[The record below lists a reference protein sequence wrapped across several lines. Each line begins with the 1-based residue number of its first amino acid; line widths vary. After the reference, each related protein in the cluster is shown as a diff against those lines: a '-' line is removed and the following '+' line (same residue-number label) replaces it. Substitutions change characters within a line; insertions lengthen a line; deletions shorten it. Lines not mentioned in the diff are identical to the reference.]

1 LQKIGSVREA
11 KMKLTYLRSTLICLF
26 LLSVSAFSQKLNYDA
41 SFAPTIN
48 GAVNFVKILDNQK
61 ILIAGDFTVVN
72 GVARNRIAR
81 LNPDGNLDLSFNAPG
96 VARVNSLEVLPDGK
110 ILLSG
115 GYIVPFPSNSVIARL
130 NSDGTLDNTMTSFPF
145 INEFTDINKA
155 EQLPNGKI
163 LICGKFTTVN
173 GISRSYI
180 ARINFN
186 GTYDATFITTINNEC
201 RDIEAQPDGKYLV
214 SGYYS
219 TVNGNPKIGLTRFN
233 ADDTIDTTFNP
244 PVNNGFNGIELLND
258 GSVMGFRPETSCCW
272 SLASRLNS
280 VGSLQAN
287 YPMRISLDKSGDVAF
302 QQNGKLL
309 ISADFENF
317 SSFNRYNT
325 DGTHDPS
332 LDQLFFS
339 GSGSDKFPKAIEV
352 AADGNV
358 IIGGGFTQFSMISGA
373 TTNRPYLARFVSQA
387 IPIKRKFDF
396 DGDGKDDISVYRP
409 SDRVWYLNRTNSG
422 FFSTQFGIST
432 DKPVVNDYDN
442 DGKADIAVFRDG
454 VWYWLRS
461 SDSTFVAR
469 VCGQAGD
476 IPSAL
481 YPGNNTLLL
490 VFRPSTA
497 SFYHQSPFS
506 NAQPVEFRNIQLLP
520 TDIPVVADYDG
531 DGRNDLAVF
540 RGGNWFYMASTG
552 SQTRHYQ
559 FGLAGDKPVPADYD
573 GDGRT
578 DFAVFRPSTGTWY
591 VQQSTL
597 GFFAVKWGLADDLP
611 VPADYDG
618 DGKTDIAVYRNGTW
632 YQLRS
637 NGSVQIEQFGLAG
650 DIPAQLQ

>member
-1 LQKIGSVREA
+1 
-11 KMKLTYLRSTLICLF
+11 MKLMYLRSVLFCLF
-26 LLSVSAFSQKLNYDA
+26 LLSISAFSQKLNYDA

-48 GAVNFVKILDNQK
+48 GSVNFVKILDNQK

-72 GVARNRIAR
+72 GVTTNRIAR
-81 LNPDGNLDLSFNAPG
+81 LNQDGSLDASFNALA
-96 VARVNSLEVLPDGK
+96 VTRVSSLEVLPDGK

-115 GYIVPFPSNSVIARL
+115 TYVVPLSPSISEIIRL
-130 NSDGTLDNTMTSFPF
+130 NSDGTLDNTMTSFTF
-145 INEFTDINKA
+145 LNSGLAGSEINKA

-163 LICGKFTTVN
+163 MICGKFTTVN

-186 GTYDATFITTINNEC
+186 GTYDATFTTTINNEC

-280 VGSLQAN
+280 VGIIQAN
-287 YPMRISLDKSGDVAF
+287 YPMRISLDKSGDLAL

-309 ISADFENF
+309 IGANFENF

-332 LDQLFFS
+332 LDRLFFS

-358 IIGGGFTQFSMISGA
+358 IIGGGFSQFSTISGA
-373 TTNRPYLARFVSQA
+373 ATTRPYLARFVSQA

-432 DKPVVNDYDN
+432 DKPVVNDYDD

-454 VWYWLRS
+454 VWYWLTS
-461 SDSTFVAR
+461 SDSTFTAR
-469 VCGQAGD
+469 VCGQTGD
-476 IPSAL
+476 IPTSF
-481 YPGNNTLLL
+481 YPGSGTSAPSLL
-490 VFRPSTA
+490 VYRPSA
-497 SFYHQSPFS
+497 SSFYSQQPFN
-506 NAQPVEFRNIQLLP
+506 NAQPVEFRNMQLLP
-520 TDIPVVADYDG
+520 TDTPVVADYDG

-540 RGGNWFYMASTG
+540 RNGNWFFMASTG
-552 SQTRHYQ
+552 LQTRHYQ
-559 FGLAGDKPVPADYD
+559 FGIAGDKPVPADYD

-578 DFAVFRPSTGTWY
+578 DFAVYRPSTGIWY
-591 VQQSTL
+591 VQQSTQ
-597 GFFAVKWGLADDLP
+597 GFYAVKWGLSTDLP

-632 YQLRS
+632 YELRS
-637 NGSVQIEQFGLAG
+637 NGSVQIEQFGLAN
-650 DIPAQLQ
+650 DIPAQLR